1 MNYSDFNT
9 LECCCIQLFLNEEK
23 PPKCCFPSDFG
34 LFQRLTTKKEKMNF
48 QSSRR
53 RGEEGIAVVI
63 DFLLSNA
70 RLVLGVG
77 GAALLGI
84 ATLAVKRVSAF

>member
-1 MNYSDFNT
+1 MFSFLT
-9 LECCCIQLFLNEEK
+9 LELMHSLF
-23 PPKCCFPSDFG
+23 P
-34 LFQRLTTKKEKMNF
+34 RLTATKEAMNF

-53 RGEEGIAVVI
+53 RGEDSIAVVI

-77 GAALLGI
+77 GAAILGI
-84 ATLAVKRVSAF
+84 ATLAVKRVSVLRLALLRHLHAYMDSP

>member
-1 MNYSDFNT
+1 
-9 LECCCIQLFLNEEK
+9 
-23 PPKCCFPSDFG
+23 
-34 LFQRLTTKKEKMNF
+34 MNF
-48 QSSRR
+48 QGGRR
-53 RGEEGIAVVI
+53 RGEEGIAVVL

-84 ATLAVKRVSAF
+84 ATLAVKRVSREFYIHVFFCSFSFSKYVYIT